1 MNANERLAHAAEYL
15 RLAQSCRDPENR
27 LRLLR
32 LALLWRHQAQQGRL
46 ESLGAS
52 AARAGPA
59 RAHGVARRGKMS
71 AG

>member
-15 RLAQSCRDPENR
+15 RLAQSCRDPDNR

-32 LALLWRHQAQQGRL
+32 LALMWRHQAQSRL
-46 ESLGAS
+46 EGLGAS
-52 AARAGPA
+52 AARAGRA
-59 RAHGVARRGKMS
+59 RAHGVARRGKLS